1 MLLSDFKPTYFHISE
16 DGEVVIG
23 QFCVPRLTEDQNIE
37 QLGQDL
43 FALVDQFDKRKVVLS
58 LASVE
63 FLTSSV
69 LGKLITLHR
78 KMHRQKGRLVLC
90 DLQPGVNEIMR
101 VSRLHDYFTL
111 SCTMDDALRDVQAA
125 KF

>member
-1 MLLSDFKPTYFHISE
+1 MLLSDFKPTYFSVRE
-16 DGEVVIG
+16 DGEVVVG
-23 QFCVPRLTEDQNIE
+23 QFCVPRLTEDQNVE

-78 KMHRQKGRLVLC
+78 KMHRQQGRLVLC
-90 DLQPGVNEIMR
+90 DLQPGVNEVMRISRLNDYFR
-101 VSRLHDYFTL
+101 VSDTV
-111 SCTMDDALRDVQAA
+111 DDALRDVQKA
-125 KF
+125 